1 MVSAFSPQ
9 FRGGR
14 SDRICEPKPLQH
26 ALARQA
32 AFAVGDIDQPTD
44 AAQQAV
50 LIGVEGAIGIRHLP
64 EHLDEFDALLVGQ
77 PFVDDA
83 GEMEQF
89 GRTIGR
95 ALTRRQQ
102 RPRIGLRQIEPP
114 LEKFCHDGALPL
126 VKMVVAVR
134 HLGKQRRQC
143 QLQLVLAFAR
153 VVGGTGQ
160 PSYDAVDHCLLP
172 NIGDRRAAT
181 PRGLGFWRRRIRRRS
196 RKRSRG
202 PAVLAADIA
211 KERPWQDAAPSLFS
225 ILSDGC
231 RWPGSPGRRCIT
243 SSGCSGWVT
252 TSGTSKTAAPT
263 PMIRASPASSW
274 SAITTSPICGG
285 GWRPTVLTAAGRI
298 GTRSTTPGM
307 GSPASGSRGSI
318 AKPTP

>member
-89 GRTIGR
+89 GRTI
-95 ALTRRQQ
+95 
-102 RPRIGLRQIEPP
+102 
-114 LEKFCHDGALPL
+114 DGALPL

-285 GWRPTVLTAAGRI
+285 RWRPTVLTAAGRI